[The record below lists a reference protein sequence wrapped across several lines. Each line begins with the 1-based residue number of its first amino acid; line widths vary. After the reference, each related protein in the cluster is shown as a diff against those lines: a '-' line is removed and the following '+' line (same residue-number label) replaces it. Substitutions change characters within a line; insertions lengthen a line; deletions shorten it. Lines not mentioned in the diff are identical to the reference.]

1 MDFLLSLAPKAK
13 EKLAAIPQKSVNK
26 SVAYLDQALSEDD
39 AKWAADM
46 KRTISD
52 YLRQGNEGQYFYRMV
67 DTVLS
72 RDKNWVRWKIENCAP
87 IEMPAV
93 SPETFAAAT
102 KSARS
107 TATHKRLRASAMGT
121 LGLDF
126 LQEGDD
132 NAVLEK
138 LGAEERHGLPELSA
152 FERKI
157 ADDDFEIEMP
167 TNDETKS
174 EAIEGK
180 ASKTWRALRVASRS
194 KLALFDKIESDDKID
209 VIFRSD
215 AAQDAGQDE
224 VNGEEAADEDGPG
237 EGDGQAAADEQD
249 QSEATNGVGAMAE
262 EIVVALS

>member
-1 MDFLLSLAPKAK
+1 MDFLLSLSPKAK

-26 SVAYLDQALSEDD
+26 SVAYLDQALSEED

-46 KRTISD
+46 KKTISD
-52 YLRQGNEGQYFYRMV
+52 YLKQGGDGQYFYRMV

-93 SPETFAAAT
+93 SPETFADAT

-107 TATHKRLRASAMGT
+107 MATHKRLRAAAMGT

-126 LQEGDD
+126 LREGDD
-132 NAVLEK
+132 EAVLEK
-138 LGAEERHGLPELSA
+138 LKAEERHSLPELSIL
-152 FERKI
+152 ERKI

-167 TNDETKS
+167 TNDETKA

-180 ASKTWRALRVASRS
+180 ASKTWRALRVASKS

-209 VIFRSD
+209 VIFKGGV
-215 AAQDAGQDE
+215 AQNTDEEETIDEGEANQDDSGRG
-224 VNGEEAADEDGPG
+224 GEQISENDGKSEG
-237 EGDGQAAADEQD
+237 INGDGA
-249 QSEATNGVGAMAE
+249 VAE